1 MALTR
6 REHIIMILAG
16 AAVVILISDRI
27 VLSPLLEKR
36 SQTRQTRETL
46 ETEFQQAQAA
56 LARQDILQERWT
68 QMQRAGLTD
77 RTEIIERLLFRLLE
91 ESSANSGLLLTSIQP
106 DRQTNQPPLGEI
118 ELLVSGTGSLAAVT
132 AFLWDIETAQIPLMI
147 KSLQLGAKDENA
159 SQVSLQVK
167 LSSIFLLKQEDA
179 KL

>member
-1 MALTR
+1 
-6 REHIIMILAG
+6 
-16 AAVVILISDRI
+16 
-27 VLSPLLEKR
+27 
-36 SQTRQTRETL
+36 
-46 ETEFQQAQAA
+46 
-56 LARQDILQERWT
+56 
-68 QMQRAGLTD
+68 MQRAGLTD